1 MTRTAIRTAVIVQ
14 KGPLFVV
21 VNEKDNRIMNGP
33 CNQDKMEKISAQ
45 GQHRIARTGY
55 PGQDNRTA
63 LLDRT
68 LKQPGNSLYV
78 HKNLTMTARTV
89 YWILLLYTVYSNV

>member
-45 GQHRIARTGY
+45 GQHRIARTGH
-55 PGQDNRTA
+55 PGQDYRTA
-63 LLDRT
+63 LLNRT

-78 HKNLTMTARTV
+78 H
-89 YWILLLYTVYSNV
+89 

>member
-21 VNEKDNRIMNGP
+21 VNEKDNRIMTGS
-33 CNQDKMEKISAQ
+33 CNRDEMKEISAQ
-45 GQHRIARTGY
+45 GQHRIAMTGH

-68 LKQPGNSLYV
+68 LKQPGNLFYV
-78 HKNLTMTARTV
+78 H
-89 YWILLLYTVYSNV
+89 

>member
-1 MTRTAIRTAVIVQ
+1 MTRAAIRTAVIVQ

-21 VNEKDNRIMNGP
+21 VNEKDNTCRIMNGP
-33 CNQDKMEKISAQ
+33 CNQDKMEKVSSQ
-45 GQHRIARTGY
+45 GQHGIARTGH

-68 LKQPGNSLYV
+68 LKQPGNSFYV
-78 HKNLTMTARTV
+78 H
-89 YWILLLYTVYSNV
+89 

>member
-21 VNEKDNRIMNGP
+21 VNEKYNRIMNGP
-33 CNQDKMEKISAQ
+33 CNQDKMEKISVH
-45 GQHRIARTGY
+45 GQHRIARTGH
-55 PGQDNRTA
+55 PAQDNRTA

-78 HKNLTMTARTV
+78 H
-89 YWILLLYTVYSNV
+89 

>member
-45 GQHRIARTGY
+45 GQHRIARTGH
-55 PGQDNRTA
+55 PAQDNRTA

-68 LKQPGNSLYV
+68 LKQPGNSLYI
-78 HKNLTMTARTV
+78 H
-89 YWILLLYTVYSNV
+89 

>member
-1 MTRTAIRTAVIVQ
+1 MQDSFDDSDINRTSRTFRMPRTNDRTARRTAVIGQ

-21 VNEKDNRIMNGP
+21 VNEKDNRIMNIP

-45 GQHRIARTGY
+45 GQHRIARTGH

-68 LKQPGNSLYV
+68 LKQPANSLYV
-78 HKNLTMTARTV
+78 H
-89 YWILLLYTVYSNV
+89 